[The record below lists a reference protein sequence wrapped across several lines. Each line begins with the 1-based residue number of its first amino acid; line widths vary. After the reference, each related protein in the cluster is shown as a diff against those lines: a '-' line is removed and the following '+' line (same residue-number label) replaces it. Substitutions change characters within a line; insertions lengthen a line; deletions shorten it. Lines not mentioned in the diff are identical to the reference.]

1 MTWPA
6 SSITN
11 PEPVAPPS
19 WPSYSAE
26 IWTVL
31 GSSSCATAATE
42 VLPPLIGAAVW
53 TLVVSSPVPV
63 PPPSD
68 ADDWSLVRL

>member
-1 MTWPA
+1 MMWPGW
-6 SSITN
+6 SSTK

-53 TLVVSSPVPV
+53 TPVESSPAPV
-63 PPPSD
+63 PPSD
-68 ADDWSLVRL
+68 ADAESLVRS